1 MIVTKDLISGR
12 LVRLLDARDSQGK
25 TFLEALADIPEE
37 QKRQCRNALR
47 ASAGLPIPEIDRWP
61 IN

>member
-1 MIVTKDLISGR
+1 MIVTKDLISRR

-25 TFLEALADIPEE
+25 TFLEALESMTEE
-37 QKRQCRNALR
+37 EKRKSRVALR
-47 ASAGLPIPEIDRWP
+47 LHYGLPADPLDAQP